1 MAFYDKELSDAVV
14 ITDARV
20 VQRYGDPDNA
30 FDPVEITDDT
40 AIEAFIYTLRT
51 AAMSMYVL
59 GGPTASLQV
68 LIQGER
74 TVQVGLDMEIEG
86 EPERTVGLNMLI
98 VNELPYR
105 FMRIRK
111 DLTTRYFGGFA
122 SDSNFFEGF
131 DPPNVSAVIT
141 QGIGRFNYGHRKL
154 VYTAPNTIPSG
165 AAFDKYSLPLSAPVV
180 INTIGFRV
188 LVNFRLDSFGD
199 NSILLFGLF
208 NDQFDPETSLAA
220 GNVCAFALETEK
232 AHIEFRGWYG
242 PSGTAVNL
250 GTALPVSRF
259 LNRDLLVEMELVDT
273 GAVEVVEFR
282 LYEMD
287 VSLTVPLLSARSET
301 AANPTVDRFSITSL
315 GKRTPELPDSEMS
328 VAFKY
333 VDIEL
338 ATGVIFEALSGL
350 DISDAKWR
358 PYQNRPPIEL
368 LYGNSLNQVFVA
380 LSPDGVTSNTEA
392 VDTITVDNSDPK
404 IFVLS
409 FNPESTVIVPGT
421 VNPPVIKGS
430 LQSGFDEVTFIW
442 SATHIGEYT
451 LRVGSTSPYDG
462 TEILSG
468 SYPTIGAPVTTTWN
482 FSDLPPPDS
491 TYDVTL
497 YLIADNGKHTAKK
510 LGIFILPFSPKVQV
524 TMDVSITT

>member
-1 MAFYDKELSDAVV
+1 MALLDRFPADEVVVTELLVPERIGDSDSVFDS
-14 ITDARV
+14 IDTTDE
-20 VQRYGDPDNA
+20 P
-30 FDPVEITDDT
+30 T
-40 AIEAFIYTLRT
+40 IENFVYTLRT
-51 AAMSMYVL
+51 IGLAVSIL

-68 LIQGER
+68 LIKGER

-86 EPERTVGLNMLI
+86 EPERTVDLDLLI

-105 FMRIRK
+105 YMRVRK
-111 DLTTRYFGGFA
+111 DLTTRYFGGFP
-122 SDSNFFEGF
+122 SDANFLEGF
-131 DPPNVSAVIT
+131 DPPNVSAVVT
-141 QGIGRFNYGHRKL
+141 EGIGRFNPGHRKL
-154 VYTAPNTIPSG
+154 VYTTLNTIPSG
-165 AAFDKYSLPLSAPVV
+165 GAFDKYSLPLNASVT
-180 INTIGFRV
+180 IDTIGFRA
-188 LVNFRLDSFGD
+188 LVVFRLDSFGE
-199 NSILLFGLF
+199 NSNLLFGLF
-208 NDQFDPETSLAA
+208 NDQLDPASSIAS
-220 GNVCAFALETEK
+220 GDVCAFVLETEK
-232 AHIEFRGWYG
+232 AHVEFRGWYG

-259 LNRDLLVEMELVDT
+259 LNRDLLVEMELIDT

-338 ATGVIFEALSGL
+338 ATGALYDASTGI

-368 LYGNSLNQVFVA
+368 LYGDSLNQVFVA

-392 VDTITVDNSDPK
+392 VDTIAVDDSDPK

-409 FNPESTVIVPGT
+409 FNPDSDVIVPDT
-421 VNPPVIKGS
+421 VNPPVVKGS
-430 LQSGFDEVTFIW
+430 LQSGFDEVTFTW
-442 SATHIGEYT
+442 SATHVGEYT

-462 TEILSG
+462 EEILSG
-468 SYPTIGAPVTTTWN
+468 DYPTIGASVTTVWN
-482 FSDLPPPDS
+482 FADLPPPDG
-491 TYDVTL
+491 TNDVTL
-497 YLIADNGKHTAKK
+497 YLIADSGKHTAKK
-510 LGIFILPFSPKVQV
+510 LGVFILPFSPKVQV
-524 TMDVSITT
+524 TMNVNITT